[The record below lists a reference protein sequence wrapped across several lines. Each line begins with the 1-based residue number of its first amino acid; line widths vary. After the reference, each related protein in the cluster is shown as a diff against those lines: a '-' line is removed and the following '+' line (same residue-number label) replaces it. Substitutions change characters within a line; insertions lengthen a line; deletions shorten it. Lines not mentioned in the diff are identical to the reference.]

1 MVEVAGAGEVQ
12 EEEEEVTEVAPEG
25 SIPEEAVAVVVI
37 GAAAGTEVAAAAIK
51 VDITQAGE
59 APIGLEV
66 ATEKTI
72 PTVVIPLATPIHKT
86 AMVLVAEPAPTT
98 TRIPAPRGI
107 AADLLLHVAGTTV
120 T

>member
-12 EEEEEVTEVAPEG
+12 EEEEEATEVAPEG

-37 GAAAGTEVAAAAIK
+37 GAAAGTEAAAIK

>member
-12 EEEEEVTEVAPEG
+12 EEEEATEVAPEG

-37 GAAAGTEVAAAAIK
+37 GAAAGTEAAAAIK

-107 AADLLLHVAGTTV
+107 AVDLLLHVAGTTV